1 MHALV
6 SKSRGTLVATDYDA
20 PRKNDDETTS
30 LEEIKEGTQTPVHA
44 SSDMDESDLGV
55 NLLQADAEHEE
66 LDIVVVPK
74 QEDEFTCM
82 ECFIVKHRTQ
92 MAAGSKNICTE
103 CAF

>member
-1 MHALV
+1 M
-6 SKSRGTLVATDYDA
+6 ATDYDA